1 VKTVKRP
8 AIVVFDLGASG
19 GRLFAATQVGH
30 RLTLEE
36 IYRFEHRPY
45 YFWQADLT
53 GQALVR
59 RHCWDFGRL
68 YAGMLEGLSRLALR
82 DDIEPISIGI
92 DTWGSDGV
100 WLTAQGDMLGPL
112 ATGRD
117 PRWIAAAAEIAAR
130 VGERAFFE
138 RTAIRSDPFCV
149 VNQVYWFVRY
159 QPELVRLA
167 ATYMPLHSLLNYY
180 LCGERAAEYTWLST
194 TGLVRPGSP
203 GYLQDVGEQLG
214 IPLDKMPPHVLPGAV
229 LGRSHSELT
238 KALGLKRQLSIIVPA
253 VHDTASAYLAAP
265 FAHAARPILIS
276 TGTWFLVGIPMQQPL
291 TGTGVYQARLTNIG
305 GYTQVY
311 FQGILLGSWPAQE
324 LRRQW
329 SARAGRQLAW
339 EELGRLAEVGVAGQV
354 WLDIDDEALRAPLD
368 MEQAISEFC
377 RCTGQPA
384 SLTRP
389 QMIRAVYEGLALKT
403 ALICEQMQ
411 SLADYQADEIVLVGG
426 GAQNA
431 QVTQWLA
438 DASRLPVRV
447 GPIAAAAM
455 GNAIVQAC
463 TLGWYAS
470 VAEGRQAMASGEQ
483 EQVYLPRPARELEQA
498 KQRLKTWIHLQI
510 PSWIATC

>member
-1 VKTVKRP
+1 MKRP
-8 AIVVFDLGASG
+8 AIVVLDLGASG
-19 GRLFAATQVGH
+19 GRLFVATQAH
-30 RLTLEE
+30 NRFALEE
-36 IYRFEHRPY
+36 IYRFDHRPH

-53 GQALVR
+53 GPGLVR

-68 YAGMLEGLSRLALR
+68 YEGMLEGLSRLALR
-82 DDIEPISIGI
+82 DDLEPVSLGI

-100 WLTAQGDMLGPL
+100 WLTAQGDRLGPL

-117 PRWIAAAAEIAAR
+117 PRWIGAAAEIAAR
-130 VGERAFFE
+130 VGARALFE

-149 VNQVYWFVRY
+149 VNQVYWFVRH

-203 GYLQDVGEQLG
+203 GYLKEIGEELAL
-214 IPLDKMPPHVLPGAV
+214 PLDKMPPHILPGAV
-229 LGRSHSELT
+229 LGRSHLELT
-238 KALGLKRQLSIIVPA
+238 TALGLKRQLNIIAPA

-265 FAHAARPILIS
+265 LEYTARPILIS
-276 TGTWFLVGIPMQQPL
+276 TGTWFLVGIPMQHPL
-291 TGTGVYQARLTNIG
+291 TGEGVYRARLTNIG
-305 GYTQVY
+305 GYAQVY
-311 FQGILLGSWPAQE
+311 FQGILMGSWPAQE

-329 SARAGRQLAW
+329 SARVGRQMTW
-339 EELGRLAEVGVAGQV
+339 EELGRLADDGPAGQV

-377 RCTGQPA
+377 HRTGQSPPV
-384 SLTRP
+384 TRSHLL
-389 QMIRAVYEGLALKT
+389 RAVYEGLALKA

-411 SLADYQADEIVLVGG
+411 ALADYQADEIVLVGG

-431 QVTQWLA
+431 QVNQWLA
-438 DASRLPVRV
+438 DASGLPVRV

-463 TLGWYAS
+463 ALGWYSS
-470 VAEGRQAMASGEQ
+470 VTEGRRAMVGHEQ
-483 EQVYLPRPARELEQA
+483 EHVYLPRPMRELEQA
-498 KQRLKTWIHLQI
+498 KQRLRTWLHL
-510 PSWIATC
+510 